1 MTQRLIDAF
10 DGIVCDLDGVVYRG
24 RDAVPHAIAGLDGAR
39 RAGLRIAYATNNA
52 SRPPQEVRGQLSD
65 LGLDLELRDVVT
77 SSQAGAV
84 HLAETLPAGATVLAI
99 GGVGVAQAL
108 EEQGLRVVRAADVQE
123 GGPEHGTHV
132 EAVLQGLGTNV
143 SWRDLAQAAFAIAR
157 GARWVATNVDT
168 TLPTHQG
175 LAPGNGALVG
185 VVRHAVDVD
194 PHVVGKPE
202 SPLYELA
209 ARVLDTAVPRT
220 LAIGDRLDT
229 DLAGAV
235 RTGMPG
241 LYVATGVSSP
251 RDVALAGPDE
261 RPRYLAMD
269 LRALLEPYVDVEADD
284 TGAAT
289 CGGVRAR
296 LASGTLEVEGD
307 GTPDE
312 RLRAVVAACWAGVDR
327 GEDPAAVEQQVWD
340 ELAPDAH

>member
-132 EAVLQGLGTNV
+132 EAVLQGLGTDV

-209 ARVLDTAVPRT
+209 ARVLD
-220 LAIGDRLDT
+220 LLLD
-229 DLAGAV
+229 
-235 RTGMPG
+235 PG
-241 LYVATGVSSP
+241 
-251 RDVALAGPDE
+251 
-261 RPRYLAMD
+261 
-269 LRALLEPYVDVEADD
+269 RALQRRLLLGDVLQP
-284 TGAAT
+284 
-289 CGGVRAR
+289 V
-296 LASGTLEVEGD
+296 
-307 GTPDE
+307 
-312 RLRAVVAACWAGVDR
+312 VDR
-327 GEDPAAVEQQVWD
+327 GELGVELGRDRRDLGHLRHEDSLRRAQPSPAQGAIRRCSATTSAPVTGPVRVQGAVGSASAARARRRYSSRVTS
-340 ELAPDAH
+340 